1 MKIHT
6 GPIVFLF
13 LILFLLPSPLRADLP
28 LKVGVYQNEP
38 LIFVDSDGKTKGI
51 FADVLEYIA
60 SKEKWTI
67 EYSPGSFQQ
76 ELEILK
82 SGEIDIL
89 CTIAY
94 SKERDRWFDFTNEN
108 LLTNWGQIYT
118 KKKSDIRTIVDLNHK
133 KVSVL
138 QGDIHYSA
146 LKK

>member
-1 MKIHT
+1 MKA
-6 GPIVFLF
+6 GPIVYFF
-13 LILFLLPSPLRADLP
+13 LILFLLPSSLRADFQV
-28 LKVGVYQNEP
+28 KVGVYQNEP
-38 LIFVDSDGKTKGI
+38 LIFVDSDGTSKGL
-51 FADVLEYIA
+51 FADILEYIA

-67 EYSPGSFQQ
+67 EYLSGSFQQ
-76 ELEILK
+76 GLERLK

-94 SKERDRWFDFTNEN
+94 SKERDSWFDFTNEN

-118 KKKSDIRTIVDLNHK
+118 KKKSDIRTIVDLNNK